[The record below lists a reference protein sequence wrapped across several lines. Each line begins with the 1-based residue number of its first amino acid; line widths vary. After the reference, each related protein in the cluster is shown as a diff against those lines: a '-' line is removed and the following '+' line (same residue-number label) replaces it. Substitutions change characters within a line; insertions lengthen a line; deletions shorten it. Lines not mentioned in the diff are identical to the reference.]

1 MISQTDFK
9 DLFKIPHEYN
19 VCEKTLVDF
28 TNYVKQSHNL
38 FKDIVGLHEQVFKLT
53 FEEMTIEFQLS
64 LEHANFI
71 NSRQTYFDY
80 QGFIQG
86 YSPNSL
92 KLGLCYLDPKSRKA
106 SQLWELKDISDKT
119 RVNIA
124 KSAYKH
130 FKECILAKILE
141 KYLQHDIELKTW
153 INSYGVVFHESYPIH
168 TTGIKFK
175 RNLGIIIP
183 EDTFS
188 FISHSDISQSITNEN
203 NVWTGKMLE
212 PIKRIIE
219 SKEN

>member
-86 YSPNSL
+86 VFGR
-92 KLGLCYLDPKSRKA
+92 KVPKSPCNK
-106 SQLWELKDISDKT
+106 
-119 RVNIA
+119 
-124 KSAYKH
+124 
-130 FKECILAKILE
+130 C
-141 KYLQHDIELKTW
+141 
-153 INSYGVVFHESYPIH
+153 
-168 TTGIKFK
+168 K
-175 RNLGIIIP
+175 R
-183 EDTFS
+183 
-188 FISHSDISQSITNEN
+188 
-203 NVWTGKMLE
+203 
-212 PIKRIIE
+212 
-219 SKEN
+219 